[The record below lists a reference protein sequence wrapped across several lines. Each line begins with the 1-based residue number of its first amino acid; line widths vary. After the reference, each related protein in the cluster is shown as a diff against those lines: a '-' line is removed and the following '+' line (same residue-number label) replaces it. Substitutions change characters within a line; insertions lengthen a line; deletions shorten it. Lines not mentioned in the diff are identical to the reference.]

1 MLLEDP
7 DIPKDNPLV
16 LMQKEQ
22 LDDLIDMIIQAYR
35 SEQVRNMKYDD
46 WEELTNPAEVDP
58 SLN

>member
-35 SEQVRNMKYDD
+35 NEQVRMMKYDD
-46 WEELTNPAEVDP
+46 FESIVPEIDP